1 MMKLLL
7 PEGEQVKDTLVHL
20 DMVIK
25 FQTILYEFHSV
36 MYWMSLSEIVLLG
49 VLLIFFLRSPGQMWY
64 VILHVPH
71 LVRGIIGM
79 GINKIIPRS
88 HDIVEKLK
96 PSDEEAG
103 KQITFEGFEMR
114 MQTVILTSV

>member
-1 MMKLLL
+1 
-7 PEGEQVKDTLVHL
+7 
-20 DMVIK
+20 
-25 FQTILYEFHSV
+25 
-36 MYWMSLSEIVLLG
+36 
-49 VLLIFFLRSPGQMWY
+49 MWY
-64 VILHVPH
+64 VVLHVPH

-96 PSDEEAG
+96 PSDEEAD